1 MLKKTIK
8 YKNYNGVEVE
18 EDFYFNL
25 TETELTEW
33 EFEMDGGLSA
43 ALDRLMRAQD
53 IKQLMGFWKDVVVRA
68 YGVKSPD
75 GKRFIKSQEVRDE
88 FLQSEAYN
96 ELFMELVE
104 ADKAV
109 EFVNGLLPKNLDAF
123 SQKLLNAN
131 KQTEQ

>member
-43 ALDRLMRAQD
+43 ALDRVMRAQD